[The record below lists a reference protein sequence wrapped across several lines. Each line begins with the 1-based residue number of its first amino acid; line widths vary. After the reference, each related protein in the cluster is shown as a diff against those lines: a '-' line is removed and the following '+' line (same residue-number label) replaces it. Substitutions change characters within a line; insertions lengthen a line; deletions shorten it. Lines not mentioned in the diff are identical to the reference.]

1 MTSAI
6 ITKAYL
12 LQLILK
18 SMIFIFFAT
27 LFYIFYFTDVVN
39 KFAEKDTTIIYSQET
54 VEENKMNSPFTTFC
68 TNPRTKISILEE
80 YKLSRGVL
88 DAPNSNDT
96 KILMSLNK
104 TIEALFREVTFKL
117 NRDFYLY
124 ISLWFYEEE
133 FGWQYYE
140 GKMKEGHDNY
150 IEVQIKLQYDQIKQL
165 GIFAHK

>member
-6 ITKAYL
+6 ISKAYL

-54 VEENKMNSPFTTFC
+54 VEENKMNSPFITFC

-117 NRDFYLY
+117 
-124 ISLWFYEEE
+124 
-133 FGWQYYE
+133 
-140 GKMKEGHDNY
+140 
-150 IEVQIKLQYDQIKQL
+150 
-165 GIFAHK
+165 

>member
-6 ITKAYL
+6 ISKAYL

-39 KFAEKDTTIIYSQET
+39 KFAEKDTTLTYSQET
-54 VEENKMNSPFTTFC
+54 VEENEMNSPFITFC
-68 TNPRTKISILEE
+68 TNPSTKISILEG
-80 YKLSRGVL
+80 YKLSHGVL
-88 DAPNSNDT
+88 DEPNSNDT

-104 TIEALFREVTFKL
+104 TIEALFREATFKL

-124 ISLWFYEEE
+124 INLWFYEEE
-133 FGWQYYE
+133 FGWQNYE
-140 GKMKEGHDNY
+140 GNMKDGSENY
-150 IEVQIKLQYDQIKQL
+150 IEVQIKLKVQGVSYWNRLK
-165 GIFAHK
+165 

>member
-1 MTSAI
+1 MISATI
-6 ITKAYL
+6 SKAYL

-54 VEENKMNSPFTTFC
+54 VEENKMNSPFITFC
-68 TNPRTKISILEE
+68 TNPRTKISISEK

-117 NRDFYLY
+117 NRDFYFS
-124 ISLWFYEEE
+124 INLWFYEDE
-133 FGWQYYE
+133 FGWRNYT
-140 GKMKEGHDNY
+140 GKMTEGSNNY
-150 IEVQIKLQYDQIKQL
+150 IEVLVINLEQVQI
-165 GIFAHK
+165 

>member
-6 ITKAYL
+6 ISKAYL

-54 VEENKMNSPFTTFC
+54 VEENEMISPFITFC
-68 TNPRTKISILEE
+68 TNPSTKISILEE
-80 YKLSRGVL
+80 YKLSNGFL

-104 TIEALFREVTFKL
+104 TIEALFREATFKL

-124 ISLWFYEEE
+124 INLWFYEEE
-133 FGWQYYE
+133 FGWQNYE
-140 GKMKEGHDNY
+140 GKMEEGSENY
-150 IEVQIKLQYDQIKQL
+150 IEVQIKLKVQGVYIETC
-165 GIFAHK
+165 